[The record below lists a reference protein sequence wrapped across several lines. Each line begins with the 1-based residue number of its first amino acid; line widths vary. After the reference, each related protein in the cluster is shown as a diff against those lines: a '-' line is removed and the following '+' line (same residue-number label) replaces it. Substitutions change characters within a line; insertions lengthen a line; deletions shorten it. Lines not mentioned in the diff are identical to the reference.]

1 MKFSTV
7 KAKTILTIL
16 PITIL
21 IFGALMAFS
30 YFKSKD
36 ELQKEIED
44 KAHQQLAFVATS
56 IDRDLTAHSKLAEA
70 TAKTVE
76 SMGASVPLE
85 QYQNLLKKNVT
96 ANESTFALGL
106 FFAPG
111 KYKKELQR
119 FSTYAFK
126 NNGKVDITEEFNNLD
141 YHNEQWWKDGESTKN
156 TFVYTAPYYDKTSD
170 ETMVS
175 SMAPFYDSSNQL
187 AGMIGG
193 DISISQVEELI
204 KKVKVGQT
212 GTAFLVDQTGTY
224 LATPDSKKIL
234 KINIKQDSN
243 KSLASLA
250 EQIIQKEQFKS
261 IFSLGKQGKAYIYTN
276 KIPQTG
282 WTLGIILP
290 EKELLSAV
298 DSLLINMAVIGA
310 VGLLVLAIVIY
321 LYGNSISRK
330 VKKVNDLSIVMAKGD
345 FTHTLDMKSNDEF
358 GQMALNFNEMI
369 TNIKS
374 VLQQIS
380 ATSQTVAVTSEQ
392 LTVGA
397 AETSTAAEQVT
408 YSIQD
413 VAQEAESQLQAAIEN
428 EETVNELEKG
438 ISKIVDSS
446 NHIYDSASLVT
457 KQAEEGNMTIQK
469 TVHQIN
475 FINQST
481 VETAGI
487 VDELGKSSQEI
498 GAIVSVI
505 TDIAEQTN
513 LLALNASIEA
523 ARAGEHGKGFAV
535 VAEEVRKLAEQ
546 SKESGQQIAGLINR
560 IQNDTKVAI
569 TSMNKGKTEV
579 EMGMRV
585 AQEAGD
591 AFQKIQDAIEQV
603 NGKIQESAGYTSQI
617 SSTTL
622 KVANTFKKA
631 SENAQ
636 KTLLNT
642 QTVAAS
648 SEEQL
653 ASMQEVTASA
663 TSMSEMSHDLKNTIN
678 KFKI

>member
-1 MKFSTV
+1 
-7 KAKTILTIL
+7 
-16 PITIL
+16 
-21 IFGALMAFS
+21 
-30 YFKSKD
+30 
-36 ELQKEIED
+36 
-44 KAHQQLAFVATS
+44 
-56 IDRDLTAHSKLAEA
+56 
-70 TAKTVE
+70 
-76 SMGASVPLE
+76 
-85 QYQNLLKKNVT
+85 
-96 ANESTFALGL
+96 
-106 FFAPG
+106 
-111 KYKKELQR
+111 
-119 FSTYAFK
+119 
-126 NNGKVDITEEFNNLD
+126 
-141 YHNEQWWKDGESTKN
+141 
-156 TFVYTAPYYDKTSD
+156 
-170 ETMVS
+170 
-175 SMAPFYDSSNQL
+175 
-187 AGMIGG
+187 
-193 DISISQVEELI
+193 
-204 KKVKVGQT
+204 
-212 GTAFLVDQTGTY
+212 
-224 LATPDSKKIL
+224 
-234 KINIKQDSN
+234 
-243 KSLASLA
+243 
-250 EQIIQKEQFKS
+250 
-261 IFSLGKQGKAYIYTN
+261 
-276 KIPQTG
+276 
-282 WTLGIILP
+282 
-290 EKELLSAV
+290 
-298 DSLLINMAVIGA
+298 
-310 VGLLVLAIVIY
+310 
-321 LYGNSISRK
+321 
-330 VKKVNDLSIVMAKGD
+330 
-345 FTHTLDMKSNDEF
+345 
-358 GQMALNFNEMI
+358 MI